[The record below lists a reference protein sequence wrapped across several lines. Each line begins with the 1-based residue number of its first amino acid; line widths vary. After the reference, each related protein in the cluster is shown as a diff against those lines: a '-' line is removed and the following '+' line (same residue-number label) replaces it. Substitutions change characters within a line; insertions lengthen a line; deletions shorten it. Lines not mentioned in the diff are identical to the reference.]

1 MPKSG
6 RFSVRAER
14 VHVSVR
20 TDGAAG
26 PGHPDADN
34 RTDFSKLLAWKEAGM
49 PDDAIDY
56 SDAPKTARA
65 DWQDAES
72 VHVVFKRK

>member
-6 RFSVRAER
+6 RFSVRAEK

-20 TDGAAG
+20 SDGAAG
-26 PGHPDADN
+26 RRPDADD
-34 RTDFSKLLAWKEAGM
+34 RTDFSRLLAWKEAGM
-49 PDDAIDY
+49 PEDAIDH
-56 SDAPKTARA
+56 SDAPKTTRA

>member
-1 MPKSG
+1 M
-6 RFSVRAER
+6 RAEK

-20 TDGAAG
+20 SDSAAG
-26 PGHPDADN
+26 RLRPDADD
-34 RTDFSKLLAWKEAGM
+34 RTDLSKLLAWKEAGM

-56 SDAPKTARA
+56 SDAPKTTRA

-72 VHVVFKRK
+72 VQVVFKRK